1 MKSNWVSVKPNYQP
15 PSNARELM
23 DKINKQLDEQIE
35 CYELNLNGN
44 EDVYIKSNLKLIKD
58 LAQNIKNSEDI
69 RSIEKIISTFCE
81 IMNIQRETIYEL
93 SIVDTQALAHS
104 VSKNNYMPSS
114 ATSNGEF
121 SNNEQ
126 IKNAFVSYM
135 KEKGKA
141 DFTTNDYILRVR
153 NLWDRFAEAHGMG
166 RLEENIL
173 DLVPEEQIA
182 HGYPLLNAYRHFNAL
197 NRYVALNIEKNPQDR
212 NWANTRAAIN
222 TFGKALYKTEYEKV
236 KLPKEPTTS
245 RDFSKYNFNGRT
257 YGKSRLVLAVVQQYV
272 EDYNPD
278 TLEELKV
285 AFPDKLQGSLGVVRD
300 INDVSEK
307 YKGIGGVK
315 RYFVSEDEII
325 HLSSGEKVVVCT
337 QFGTQNLEGFINH
350 AMLMLGYEIRKIES

>member
-1 MKSNWVSVKPNYQP
+1 MKSNWVSVKPNYLP

-58 LAQNIKNSEDI
+58 LAQNVKNSDDI

-81 IMNIQRETIYEL
+81 IMDIQRETIYEL
-93 SIVDTQALAHS
+93 SVVDTQVLGHS
-104 VSKNNYMPSS
+104 VPKNNYMPSLV
-114 ATSNGEF
+114 TSNEKF
-121 SNNEQ
+121 SNDEQ
-126 IKNAFVSYM
+126 IKETFIAYM
-135 KEKGKA
+135 KEKGKSG
-141 DFTTNDYILRVR
+141 FTTSDYILRVQ
-153 NLWDRFAEAHGMG
+153 NLWRDFEHDYLTG
-166 RLEENIL
+166 RLEENML

-182 HGYPLLNAYRHFNAL
+182 LGYPLLNAYRHLNAL

-212 NWANTRAAIN
+212 NWANTRSAIN

-236 KLPKEPTTS
+236 KLPRESTSS
-245 RDFSKYNFNGRT
+245 RDFSKYNFNGKT
-257 YGKSRLVLAVVQQYV
+257 YGKSRLVLAVVRQYV
-272 EDYNPD
+272 EDYQPS

-285 AFPDKLQGSLGVVRD
+285 AFPDDLQGSLGVVRD
-300 INDVSEK
+300 INDVSDK

-315 RYFVSEDEII
+315 RYFVNEDETI

-337 QFGTQNLEGFINH
+337 QFGAENAERFIEHVINT
-350 AMLMLGYEIRKIES
+350 LGYIIQKV